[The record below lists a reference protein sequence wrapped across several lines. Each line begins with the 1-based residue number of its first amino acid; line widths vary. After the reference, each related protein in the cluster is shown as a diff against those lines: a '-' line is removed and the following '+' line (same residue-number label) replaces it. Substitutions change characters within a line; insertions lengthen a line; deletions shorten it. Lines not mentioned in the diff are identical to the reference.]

1 MALSNADDVTLRIA
15 AETEGDRNVTSLAT
29 QLEALAK
36 QGGDAAPQFA
46 ALAAELRKLESQQK
60 AIDTFT
66 KLKKE
71 TGDAAKALEEAQAKA
86 QALGKEFS
94 QAENPSRKLTT
105 EFERAKKAVTKSKD
119 ALEQKRLA
127 LQATRGQLGEYGIS
141 TGDLAGKQVELR
153 RALES
158 TATRARDMGAS
169 VTAAGGETA
178 GAGREIDKAGKAA
191 GSAGKDLADMGKE
204 ADRTGGIMSGLGA
217 KALGVATAIAGYFG
231 TKFFTGSIKSA
242 AEFESQM
249 STVGAVTRATAD
261 DLELLRTAA
270 DQAGTT
276 TRFTATEAAQALENL
291 ARAGLDAR
299 ESVDALPAVLG
310 LAQANGVG
318 LAEASS
324 LVTRA
329 VRGMG
334 LEVAEAGRVAD
345 VLTAAAARANTN
357 VDGLG
362 QALAYAAPTAQ
373 SLGLSLEDTVA
384 IIGKFADAGIDASR
398 AGTALSGMLAQ
409 FSDPAS
415 SFRRELA
422 AAGITTTNFNEA
434 LAQLAAAGPA
444 GEKAILAVGLN
455 AGPALR
461 ALLNQ
466 GIESLDELREALHN
480 AEGAAANA
488 AAVMDANLDGATR
501 GLASAWDGL
510 RRSLAEPVL
519 EPLAQALSSLSERMR
534 EFVSSG
540 VVAQIGESIAGA
552 FKAASEAFFAF
563 VDRLDVDAVIA
574 KLQAWVSA
582 TQDTV
587 TQWSQSLS
595 TASDVA
601 ATAFNAI
608 ATGVNTLKAAFFGV
622 AGVVATWAS
631 NVTGAFATVLEQMAR
646 VSDRFKRAAEDVRAI
661 SESFAS
667 SAETNFARAADAID
681 DTAASAERLRGSF
694 GDLIGIERE
703 AERQALRTADA
714 IGDVGGAAQDAATDL
729 NTLANAQTR
738 TTRGMGEIGRTA
750 ESVADE
756 IAELTRKYREFI
768 ALGDTQGAAGVQQQI
783 TQLRNVGKQAE
794 ETGDKVEDAGDK
806 TKDAG
811 DKSEKTGK
819 QLEGAGEGAK
829 KAAEGAKEA
838 EEATANLGTSLNDT
852 VAIAK
857 LYAAWIS
864 KLKSEIAGYSEAA
877 LRAVEAAYQSATGFS
892 DAARRIQALTASAQ
906 DLIAQDAMGGVGDA
920 LREAKDEAAA
930 LRGELE
936 EMQSFDAIF
945 GAGLAFAGLRKY
957 IASLQEMKVALAEA
971 KANLAELD
979 VQVEGFNDSVAA
991 GTLSLREQAATLAVL
1006 IARAEEL
1013 GSQQLAGLRSALA
1026 NVQSQMDRL
1035 TDSARST
1042 LSSIRDELDQ
1052 LDGNYAAIER
1062 RRLEQRRA
1070 DIEDQLAEARAAGDN
1085 NAVSVLTEALRELA
1099 RLEKRKLDDAKARE
1113 RDQKPE
1119 RQSGS
1124 SGGTASGRGGGLSQ
1138 GGSRHEV
1145 TINLGGS
1152 RTTVGMSSAGDVEKL
1167 IGALERVAERTP

>member
-1 MALSNADDVTLRIA
+1 M
-15 AETEGDRNVTSLAT
+15 
-29 QLEALAK
+29 
-36 QGGDAAPQFA
+36 
-46 ALAAELRKLESQQK
+46 
-60 AIDTFT
+60 
-66 KLKKE
+66 
-71 TGDAAKALEEAQAKA
+71 
-86 QALGKEFS
+86 
-94 QAENPSRKLTT
+94 
-105 EFERAKKAVTKSKD
+105 
-119 ALEQKRLA
+119 
-127 LQATRGQLGEYGIS
+127 
-141 TGDLAGKQVELR
+141 
-153 RALES
+153 
-158 TATRARDMGAS
+158 
-169 VTAAGGETA
+169 
-178 GAGREIDKAGKAA
+178 
-191 GSAGKDLADMGKE
+191 AGKDTVTRILITAKDEASGVFTSLQRHAGKI
-204 ADRTGGIMSGLGA
+204 AGL
-217 KALGVATAIAGYFG
+217 IAGYFG
-231 TKFFTGSIKSA
+231 AKFFAGSIQSA
-242 AEFESQM
+242 AEFEAQM
-249 STVGAVTRATAD
+249 STVAAVTRATAD
-261 DLELLRTAA
+261 DMDLLRQAA
-270 DQAGTT
+270 DAAGTN
-276 TRFTATEAAQALENL
+276 TRFTATEAAVALENL
-291 ARAGLDAR
+291 ARAGLNAR
-299 ESVDALPAVLG
+299 ESVEALPAVLG

-345 VLTAAAARANTN
+345 VLTEAAARANTN
-357 VDGLG
+357 VEGLG

-398 AGTALSGMLAQ
+398 AGTALNSILAQ
-409 FSDPAS
+409 FSNPAS
-415 SFRRELA
+415 KFRQELRD
-422 AAGITTTNFNEA
+422 AGITTDDFNLA
-434 LAQLAAAGPA
+434 LRQLGEAGPQGA
-444 GEKAILAVGLN
+444 KAILAVGQQ

-466 GIESLDELREALHN
+466 GIDSLDDLRTALGN
-480 AEGAAANA
+480 AEGAAARA
-488 AAVMDANLDGATR
+488 AGVMDNNLDGAMR
-501 GLASAWDGL
+501 GLSSAWDGF
-510 RRSLAEPVL
+510 RRSLAAPVL
-519 EPLAQALSSLSERMR
+519 EPITAALAGLSERMR
-534 EFVSSG
+534 TFVSSG
-540 VVAQIGESIAGA
+540 VMGQIGEVIASA
-552 FKAASEAFFAF
+552 FQQASQAFFDF
-563 VDRLDVDAVIA
+563 LDQLDIEAVIA
-574 KLQAWVSA
+574 KLQDWAS
-582 TQDTV
+582 TTRETV
-587 TQWSQSLS
+587 EQWGQSLS

-601 ATAFNAI
+601 ATTFNAI
-608 ATGVNTLKAAFFGV
+608 ATGINTIKAAFFGV

-631 NVTGAFATVLEQMAR
+631 TVTGAFATVLERMAS
-646 VSDRFKRAAEDVRAI
+646 VSDRFKAAAED
-661 SESFAS
+661 
-667 SAETNFARAADAID
+667 ARAVSDSF
-681 DTAASAERLRGSF
+681 AASAEANFGKAADALEDAAASGDRLRGSF

-714 IGDVGGAAQDAATDL
+714 IGDVGDAAQDAATDL
-729 NTLANAQTR
+729 NTLENAQTR
-738 TTRGMGEIGRTA
+738 TTRGLGEIGRTA

-768 ALGDTQGAAGVQQQI
+768 AVGDTQGAAGVQQQI

-794 ETGDKVEDAGDK
+794 ETGDKVEDAGNK

-819 QLEGAGEGAK
+819 QLEGAGEGGK

-857 LYAAWIS
+857 LYAAWIN

-877 LRAVEAAYQSATGFS
+877 LRAVEAAHQSATGFS

-1113 RDQKPE
+1113 QESRERDRE
-1119 RQSGS
+1119 RGTGRTGGSGTAGG
-1124 SGGTASGRGGGLSQ
+1124 SGGALGTL
-1138 GGSRHEV
+1138 
-1145 TINLGGS
+1145 TINVGGKA
-1152 RTTVGMSSAGDVEKL
+1152 RTVPTTPEGARAIESVLRELEQSASVS
-1167 IGALERVAERTP
+1167 P